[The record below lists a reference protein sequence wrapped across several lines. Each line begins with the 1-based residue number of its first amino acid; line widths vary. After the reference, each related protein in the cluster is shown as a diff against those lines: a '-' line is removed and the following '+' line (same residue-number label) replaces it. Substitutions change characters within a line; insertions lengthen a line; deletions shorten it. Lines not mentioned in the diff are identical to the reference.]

1 MLRATENE
9 IKTELQQ
16 VIRAW
21 IEETEVRLPYLG
33 ENISEIM
40 ANAAVQVLLGIADT
54 QEYLEQENLL
64 TD

>member
-1 MLRATENE
+1 M
-9 IKTELQQ
+9 
-16 VIRAW
+16 IRAW

>member
-21 IEETEVRLPYLG
+21 IEETEVRLPL
-33 ENISEIM
+33 I
-40 ANAAVQVLLGIADT
+40 
-54 QEYLEQENLL
+54 
-64 TD
+64 